1 MPTPS
6 AAADSSLPETRKRF
20 RGEGPPTRPLVIL
33 DREGTIQALTPA
45 ARSVLEYG
53 SDAHVDSC
61 FFSHVHA
68 RNMRRVMHDLADMV
82 CRGKQRV
89 QWLLRLRTGNERWR
103 WYRAFVRNQLG
114 QDEDAIL
121 VRLRPL

>member
-1 MPTPS
+1 MPTSPP
-6 AAADSSLPETRKRF
+6 AADFSSTEDRKRF
-20 RGEGPPTRPLVIL
+20 QDEGAPTRPLLAL
-33 DREGTIQALTPA
+33 DREGTIQSLTPA
-45 ARSVLEYG
+45 ARSVLEYT
-53 SDAHVDSC
+53 SDAHVDAC

-89 QWLLRLRTGNERWR
+89 QWLLRLRTGNKRWR
-103 WYRAFVRNQLG
+103 WYRAFVQNCLG
-114 QDEDAIL
+114 QREDAIL

>member
-1 MPTPS
+1 MSTPS
-6 AAADSSLPETRKRF
+6 TAADSSSTETRKRF
-20 RGEGPPTRPLVIL
+20 HNKEAPTRPLVVL
-33 DREGTIQALTPA
+33 DREGTIQSLTPA
-45 ARSVLEYG
+45 ARSVLEYA
-53 SDAHVDSC
+53 SDAHVDTC

-103 WYRAFVRNQLG
+103 WYRAFVRNRLG
-114 QDEDAIL
+114 QAEDAIL